1 MKVSRRELAKIAGAT
16 GAIAVS
22 WETAMAEQEQT
33 GEVSA
38 ETVRTLLD
46 AQGARGIYE
55 DPEQFELL
63 REAVASL
70 IRVQRVLR
78 EYPIPDNQEPA
89 ITLRRD

>member
-1 MKVSRRELAKIAGAT
+1 MKISRRELAKIAGAA
-16 GAIAVS
+16 GALAAG
-22 WETAMAEQEQT
+22 WETAVAEQAET

-70 IRVQRVLR
+70 IRVQRTLR
-78 EYPIPDNQEPA
+78 DYPIPDDQEPA
-89 ITLRRD
+89 TTLRRD